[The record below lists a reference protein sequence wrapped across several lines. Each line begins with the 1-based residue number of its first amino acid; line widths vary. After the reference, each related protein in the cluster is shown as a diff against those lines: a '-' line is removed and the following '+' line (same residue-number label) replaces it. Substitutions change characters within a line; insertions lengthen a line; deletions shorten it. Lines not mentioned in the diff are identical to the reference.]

1 MWIAACAQERKA
13 RKLARVQ
20 REDVRSL
27 GVECVFISQ
36 CKYVSRH
43 CSCYTDNQYL
53 ISHLHVRAV
62 QVLGRRAVDARREN
76 RRNHHLRPAPPPL
89 HRAVF
94 SLRLD
99 LRLRLPVEVR
109 LLGLTAMP
117 EEDGRLGLK
126 ACLR

>member
-1 MWIAACAQERKA
+1 M
-13 RKLARVQ
+13 RVQ
-20 REDVRSL
+20 REDV
-27 GVECVFISQ
+27 E
-36 CKYVSRH
+36 VSVLNV
-43 CSCYTDNQYL
+43 CSFPSVNMCRNTAVASTLDNHHL

-126 ACLR
+126 AFLR